1 MAPAKVIYQHTDLFD
16 PPLLFQLLNQD
27 LLRSAELFFC
37 GADRQHVGWLWTGSP
52 TVLLVPRI
60 EAVF

>member
-1 MAPAKVIYQHTDLFD
+1 MAPATDLFD

-37 GADRQHVGWLWTGSP
+37 GADHQHVGWLWTGSP

>member
-37 GADRQHVGWLWTGSP
+37 GADRQPSVDYEQVHLQSY
-52 TVLLVPRI
+52 
-60 EAVF
+60 